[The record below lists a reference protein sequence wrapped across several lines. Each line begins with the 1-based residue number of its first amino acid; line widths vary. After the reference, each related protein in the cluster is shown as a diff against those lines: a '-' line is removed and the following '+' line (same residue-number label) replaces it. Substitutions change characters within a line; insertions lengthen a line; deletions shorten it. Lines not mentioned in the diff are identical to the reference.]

1 MVKEGKELVMSCWSA
16 EGEPDN
22 WKWFIYEKGNPHR
35 VSHMFKIQFSK
46 RTPGH
51 WHITTD
57 STTQIGVA
65 EKLKEFFM
73 DLFGASSVCVVY
85 KPKDAER
92 FKKEGGRIKEYVK
105 LVKAAT
111 IKVPGTAVERQ
122 IVGMTPSNK
131 KVYLMKM

>member
-16 EGEPDN
+16 EGDPDN
-22 WKWFIYEKGNPHR
+22 WKWFIYPKGNPCR
-35 VSHMFKIQFSK
+35 VSNMFEIQFSK
-46 RTPGH
+46 GTPGH
-51 WHITTD
+51 WHITSY

-85 KPKDAER
+85 KAKDAER
-92 FKKEGGRIKEYVK
+92 FEKEGERIKEYVK

-131 KVYLMKM
+131 KVHLMKM